1 MQTADV
7 LAIVAAVTV
16 AVLVGVVA
24 AMMLLL
30 TRTLRDLGRSAEM
43 LRTEAVPLL
52 DELRA
57 AVREAGHEVDRVD
70 RLVSSAEQLG
80 DAVDGA
86 QRLAYRTLA
95 SPVVKAM
102 ALGTGVARARDRL
115 RGVDAAGREARVSSR
130 RADRRRRGA

>member
-16 AVLVGVVA
+16 AVLTGVLATVA
-24 AMMLLL
+24 VLLARAL
-30 TRTLRDLGRSAEM
+30 ADLRRAADVVRAEVVPLVAELRD
-43 LRTEAVPLL
+43 
-52 DELRA
+52 
-57 AVREAGHEVDRVD
+57 AVRDAGHEVDRVD

-102 ALGTGVARARDRL
+102 AIGTGVARARDRL
-115 RGVDAAGREARVSSR
+115 RGAPDARAAGG